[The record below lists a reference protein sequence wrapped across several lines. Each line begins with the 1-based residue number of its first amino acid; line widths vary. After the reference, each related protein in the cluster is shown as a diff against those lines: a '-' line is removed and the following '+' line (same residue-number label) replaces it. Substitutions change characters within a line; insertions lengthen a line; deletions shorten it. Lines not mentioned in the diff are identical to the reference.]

1 MEEGEEQWRRETN
14 SSSRGYLSL
23 RNAVGTEKMP
33 AGSASEKMPLPEA
46 KSVEVEHYIFYSCVL
61 KVADPKRQGKIT
73 GKTGGE
79 IRKEEKG

>member
-46 KSVEVEHYIFYSCVL
+46 KSAKVEHCGFG
-61 KVADPKRQGKIT
+61 D
-73 GKTGGE
+73 
-79 IRKEEKG
+79 